1 MDNLC
6 PTGLLKSRHERS
18 QIFHA
23 QGGLAVDRL
32 GGAAQLLSLG
42 INEHRM
48 ERDAIR
54 KLFEKLEQQ
63 PLVPFPQGREKLA
76 ASDCH
81 GVYVIRNPSGEIEH
95 VGRTLRGRGGLFRR
109 LRRHLGG
116 RSSFM
121 HKRHQ
126 RNGKLLRDGYTF
138 QFLVVDDGRERALL
152 EHYATAWHCPAHLGL
167 GSSSAPPNDA

>member
-1 MDNLC
+1 MPRPRRPAIWHFNKRA
-6 PTGLLKSRHERS
+6 GRS
-18 QIFHA
+18 MVA
-23 QGGLAVDRL
+23 GPGGGRISIYEPQL
-32 GGAAQLLSLG
+32 GMQ
-42 INEHRM
+42 
-48 ERDAIR
+48 RDAIR

-63 PLVPFPQGREKLA
+63 PLVAFPQGRDKLA
-76 ASDCH
+76 APPDRH
-81 GVYVIRNPSGEIEH
+81 GVYVIRNPSGEVEH

-121 HKRHQ
+121 RKHHQ

-138 QFLVVDDGRERALL
+138 QFLVVGDDRERALL

-167 GSSSAPPNDA
+167 GSSSTPPNDA